1 MKIISWNVN
10 GIQSRLDAIN
20 QLVEKY
26 QPELMCFQKVRK
38 KGAFLTQIPGY
49 MGWLGIMEDGLFGG
63 VSTYIRHGLHFDI
76 EDQRNDIPEWLLKT
90 GCINVLRF
98 DQYIL
103 VNTYFPYSNT
113 SDEKWLQIRRQWD
126 YELHDY
132 LEKLS
137 KEKPLIVCGDMNI
150 IATDKDAWDGVSVK
164 NAGCYFPWEH
174 KNFDGMMNAAGLV
187 DSYRILHPDGSD
199 FSYFYQNKPEYR
211 LCNQGFR
218 IDYFMVSKEIILDI
232 KHSEILTD
240 VIETTSSPILLEI

>member
-76 EDQRNDIPEWLLKT
+76 EDQRNDIPEWLLET

-98 DQYIL
+98 DRYIL

-113 SDEKWLQIRRQWD
+113 SDEKWLQIRD
-126 YELHDY
+126 NGIMSYT
-132 LEKLS
+132 
-137 KEKPLIVCGDMNI
+137 I
-150 IATDKDAWDGVSVK
+150 IWRNCQKKS
-164 NAGCYFPWEH
+164 
-174 KNFDGMMNAAGLV
+174 L
-187 DSYRILHPDGSD
+187 
-199 FSYFYQNKPEYR
+199 
-211 LCNQGFR
+211 
-218 IDYFMVSKEIILDI
+218 
-232 KHSEILTD
+232 
-240 VIETTSSPILLEI
+240 